1 MSRTSSNQ
9 SPLELLCSFAIE
21 SAGGKFLRVERTVD
35 CEGKSLTLVVFL
47 SPATLTK
54 LKLPILELTHDRIK
68 KSISEVDQD
77 APIAAV
83 LA

>member
-1 MSRTSSNQ
+1 MSHTGSNQ
-9 SPLELLCSFAIE
+9 SSLELLCSFAVE

-35 CEGKSLTLVVFL
+35 GEGKPITLVVFL

-54 LKLPILELTHDRIK
+54 LKLPILELTYDRVK

-77 APIAAV
+77 VPIAAV